1 MKFFNQVDLE
11 AMEQRFRTTFIN
23 SIAGFKSLNLVG
35 TVDESGKTNL
45 AIFNSIFHVGANPPY
60 LGMVV
65 RPPEVDRHTL
75 QNILDTNVYTLN
87 HVNPQILEASHQTSA
102 RYPKEVSEFS
112 SCGLTPK
119 FTQQIIAPYV
129 EESHV
134 KIGLKLVEKI
144 DIKVNRTVII
154 IGEITEIIIDEK
166 AIQQD
171 GFVDLQMLESITVSG
186 LDAYY
191 KTILLNRFSYA
202 KP

>member
-1 MKFFNQVDLE
+1 MKFFKKVDLE
-11 AMEQRFRTTFIN
+11 GMEQRFRTTFIN

-60 LGMVV
+60 LGMLV

-87 HVNPQILEASHQTSA
+87 HVNPLILASAHQTSA

-112 SCGLTPK
+112 ACGLTPQY
-119 FTQQIIAPYV
+119 TQQINAPYV
-129 EESHV
+129 EESRV

-144 DIKVNRTVII
+144 DVKVNRTVIV
-154 IGEITEIIIDEK
+154 IGEIAEIIVDEK

-191 KTILLNRFSYA
+191 KTSLLNRFSYA

>member
-1 MKFFNQVDLE
+1 MKFFNKVDLE
-11 AMEQRFRTTFIN
+11 GMEQRFRTTFIN

-60 LGMVV
+60 LGMLV

-87 HVNPQILEASHQTSA
+87 HVNPLILASAHQTSA

-112 SCGLTPK
+112 ACGLTPQY
-119 FTQQIIAPYV
+119 TQQINAPYV
-129 EESHV
+129 EESRV

-144 DIKVNRTVII
+144 DVKVNRTVII
-154 IGEITEIIIDEK
+154 IGEIVEIIVDEK